1 MSIDDHSL
9 CFARRLATIKAGQ
22 LLKTLRPLERED
34 IEQELLTEVILRWP
48 RFDALRGSTEAFIEE
63 VVRGKV
69 CKLLRSRRRCLTRQR
84 RGAPIIGASL
94 SLADSS
100 DPIRGLSLRMDIQ
113 AVCQRL
119 PAPLSEACQ
128 RLGIDTQT
136 DVAKSVGLS
145 RNGLAN
151 ALSRSRDIFV
161 AHDLDSYL

>member
-1 MSIDDHSL
+1 MSIDDHAL
-9 CFARRLATIKAGQ
+9 QFAQRLVAIKARQ
-22 LLKTLRPLERED
+22 LIKKLRQMERED
-34 IEQELLTEVILRWP
+34 IEQELLTEVVLRWP
-48 RFDALRGSTEAFIEE
+48 RFDAARGSAEAFIEE

-69 CKLLRSRRRCLTRQR
+69 CKMLRTRQR
-84 RGAPIIGASL
+84 FLRRQRRSAPVIAASL

-100 DPIRGLSLRMDIQ
+100 DPIRGVSLRMDIQ
-113 AVCQRL
+113 SVCQQL

-145 RNGLAN
+145 RNGLAS

-161 AHDLDSYL
+161 DHDLDSYL